1 MADAHFL
8 VLVVESTPFGE
19 YFGLLVFVL
28 GQGGEPG
35 SDRVAVSTCDFVWSK
50 PVEEH
55 LPNQVTENQYT
66 FDAVKESEFLRS

>member
-35 SDRVAVSTCDFVWSK
+35 SDRVAVSTVTLSGANLLKNIFPIK
-50 PVEEH
+50 
-55 LPNQVTENQYT
+55 LPKISILLTQLKNQN
-66 FDAVKESEFLRS
+66 F